1 MTAEFKDHFS
11 SAAAGY
17 AAHRPSYPREL
28 AETLAGLSPSR
39 QRAWDAG
46 CGSGQLSTVLAE
58 VFEEVAATDA
68 SAAQI
73 ASAIPHPRV
82 RYSMAPAEA
91 SGLPER
97 SVDCAVAAQAVHWF
111 DLDRYYGE
119 VRRVA
124 KGGGL
129 LALVTYNIMRVT
141 DEVDWVILEFYAGPL
156 EKHWPPE
163 RRVVEEGYRS
173 LPFPFPEVKAPP
185 LELHQRWTLRQMV
198 GYVGTWSAVQS
209 LRRSG
214 GQAEFERFESKLEA
228 VWGNPEVVRDYV
240 YVEDVIDAYLL
251 AATRPGQ
258 APGAVY
264 NVGTGVQTSL
274 RDVVAVARRIMDIR
288 AEPAWGTM
296 PNRIWDTHV
305 WVSDNGKT
313 CATLGWQPNYSFEQ
327 GFQMMANWLRDH
339 PAFLQF
345 YRKHGTHQE

>member
-1 MTAEFKDHFS
+1 VTAEFKDHFS

-97 SVDCAVAAQAVHWF
+97 SVDCAVAAQAAHWF

-214 GQAEFERFESKLEA
+214 GQSEFERFESKLEA
-228 VWGNPEVVRDYV
+228 VWGNPEVVRDV
-240 YVEDVIDAYLL
+240 RWPLNLRLGRVEV
-251 AATRPGQ
+251 
-258 APGAVY
+258 
-264 NVGTGVQTSL
+264 
-274 RDVVAVARRIMDIR
+274 
-288 AEPAWGTM
+288 
-296 PNRIWDTHV
+296 
-305 WVSDNGKT
+305 
-313 CATLGWQPNYSFEQ
+313 
-327 GFQMMANWLRDH
+327 
-339 PAFLQF
+339 
-345 YRKHGTHQE
+345 